1 MAEEESCDCE
11 EGAPAW
17 MATFSD
23 MATLLL
29 TFFVLLLSFAELN
42 VKEFREMLGSIREAF
57 GVQFVTRGPV
67 EAMNTTPVELNDVP
81 ASPLVPISDPAS
93 KTLREVKEWISE
105 HDLDDDVEV
114 ELTERGILVRV
125 RDRVLFDTGSAA
137 LESGAEPVLR
147 RIAELARE
155 LDTTV
160 AVEGHTDDR
169 PIRTRRFPSNWELST
184 ARAASV
190 VRWFIEEAGLPPGKL
205 RAAGFADTRPVAPN
219 DSDENR
225 SRNRRVE
232 FVFEGAGEPA
242 DRGTPRAGGGRLLGP
257 EVLVGGFPGTAR
269 TPPSASARK
278 RLEEAIRRHEARK
291 EGKGADDGE
300 APAEQDDGAEPGE
313 ANGADGPAG
322 EASEKEAAAGAP
334 TP

>member
-1 MAEEESCDCE
+1 MAADEESCDCE

-93 KTLREVKEWISE
+93 KTLREVKAWIRE
-105 HDLDDDVEV
+105 HDLQEDVEV

-125 RDRVLFDTGSAA
+125 RDRVLFDTGSSS
-137 LESGAEPVLR
+137 LGPDAEPVLR
-147 RIAELARE
+147 RIAELAKE
-155 LDTTV
+155 LGTPV

-169 PIRTRRFPSNWELST
+169 PIRTSRFPSNWELST
-184 ARAASV
+184 GRAASV
-190 VRWFIEEAGLPPGKL
+190 VRWFIEEAGLPPERL
-205 RAAGFADTRPVAPN
+205 RAAGFADTRPVVPN
-219 DSDENR
+219 DSSEQR

-232 FVFEGAGEPA
+232 FVFEGGEGNGGGEG
-242 DRGTPRAGGGRLLGP
+242 RRAGGGNLLGSQ
-257 EVLVGGFPGTAR
+257 VLVGGFPGTAR
-269 TPPSASARK
+269 TPQRVDLRARIEAMRRAKAAEQRREAAGDAGESAGDGGVGGESA
-278 RLEEAIRRHEARK
+278 
-291 EGKGADDGE
+291 GDDG
-300 APAEQDDGAEPGE
+300 P
-313 ANGADGPAG
+313 
-322 EASEKEAAAGAP
+322 
-334 TP
+334 

>member
-1 MAEEESCDCE
+1 MAAEEESCDCE

-57 GVQFVTRGPV
+57 GVQFVTKGPV

-93 KTLREVKEWISE
+93 KTLREVKEWIQE
-105 HDLDDDVEV
+105 HELEDDVEV

-125 RDRVLFDTGSAA
+125 RDRVLFDTGSAT
-137 LESGAEPVLR
+137 LGPDAEPVLR
-147 RIAELARE
+147 RIAELAKE
-155 LDTTV
+155 LGSAV

-169 PIRTRRFPSNWELST
+169 PIRTKRFPSNWELST

-190 VRWFIEEAGLPPGKL
+190 VRWFIEKAGLPAGKL
-205 RAAGFADTRPVAPN
+205 RAAGFADTRPVVPN
-219 DSDENR
+219 DSPEHR

-232 FVFEGAGEPA
+232 FVFEGDEGAEPSA
-242 DRGTPRAGGGRLLGP
+242 RRAGGGALLGSQ
-257 EVLVGGFPGTAR
+257 VLVGGFPGTAR
-269 TPPSASARK
+269 TPQKRDLKA
-278 RLEEAIRRHEARK
+278 RLEAARREAERAAKRDAETETKASKPRGGGRS
-291 EGKGADDGE
+291 EQGE
-300 APAEQDDGAEPGE
+300 Q
-313 ANGADGPAG
+313 
-322 EASEKEAAAGAP
+322 SR
-334 TP
+334 